1 METMLLRDKQI
12 TPEDNVLMAALGES
26 YPAYAGLMKTVTG
39 DEYGLLPQWNY
50 YNDGKAW
57 LCKVVFKKKT
67 VFWLSVWDG
76 YFKAGFYFTEKTGSG
91 IDGLEIVPEI
101 KQSFKSA
108 DHIGKLIPLSFSVRN
123 TNQLPDLLRV
133 IEYKKGLK

>member
-12 TPEDNVLMAALGES
+12 FPEDKVLIAALGDS
-26 YPAYAGLMKTVTG
+26 YPAYAGLMKSVTG

-57 LCKVVFKKKT
+57 LCKSVFKKKT
-67 VFWLSVWDG
+67 VFWLSVWEE
-76 YFKAGFYFTEKTGSG
+76 YFKVSFYFTEKHCIG
-91 IDGLEIVPEI
+91 IEGLNIDPEI

-108 DHIGKLIPLSFSVRN
+108 NHIGKLIPLSISVRSSA
-123 TNQLPDLLRV
+123 QLPDLFRI
-133 IEYKKGLK
+133 IEYKKSLK